1 MWRTI
6 LFWVLLS
13 LVPELRATG
22 NDILGL
28 KIPEDPVLNANTV
41 CRTFP
46 GLSKKQLQLCY
57 EYPDVTAAA
66 IQGVQIAIHE
76 CQWQFKNHRWNCSNL
91 ETKNKN
97 PHLTQIARK
106 GIRETAFTFASV
118 SAGVAHAVANACSL
132 GKLHT
137 CGCDNDYPTKPQI
150 PTYSP
155 SSFPGA
161 IPGGPIPG
169 YPPGYTQ
176 GQTAVLHT
184 NSGGGK
190 SYNDWSWGGCS
201 HNIEY
206 GIKFS
211 KDFLDS
217 RETSVDIFSRMRLHN
232 NRAGRLAVSTNM
244 QRRCKC
250 HGMSGSCNLKTC
262 WKATPDFREVGVI
275 LKERFDYATQI
286 KVSNDNYGR
295 LETIYANRPPFATD
309 LVYFDRSPDFC
320 DRNRELET
328 PGTRGRICNKTSS
341 GPDSCAALCCG
352 RGFNIFR
359 QTRVERCNCKFH
371 WCCYVICEECR
382 ITEWVN
388 SCK

>member
-1 MWRTI
+1 MSNPDVFTPTMCGP
-6 LFWVLLS
+6 VLDS
-13 LVPELRATG
+13 SVQRRATG

-97 PHLTQIARK
+97 PHLTQIASK

-232 NRAGRLAVSTNM
+232 NRAGRLRLGYQARFTRVVKGVVVIGNKWALMTA
-244 QRRCKC
+244 
-250 HGMSGSCNLKTC
+250 KT
-262 WKATPDFREVGVI
+262 T
-275 LKERFDYATQI
+275 
-286 KVSNDNYGR
+286 GR
-295 LETIYANRPPFATD
+295 
-309 LVYFDRSPDFC
+309 V
-320 DRNRELET
+320 
-328 PGTRGRICNKTSS
+328 
-341 GPDSCAALCCG
+341 
-352 RGFNIFR
+352 R
-359 QTRVERCNCKFH
+359 QTSLGTTLGK
-371 WCCYVICEECR
+371 CR
-382 ITEWVN
+382 SKPSSFCLIKEAKQAFK
-388 SCK
+388 SAAR